1 MTISNLMSSRVKIE
15 HEAIMKHKFKSGLFV
30 AALFAMNALLPASA
44 QPAFT
49 NLYSFSANPGG
60 NSDGANPQDGLILS
74 GNTLYGTAVN
84 GGTYGWGTV
93 FAINTDGTGFTNL
106 HSFNHNDGSTPF
118 TSLVLSGNRLYG
130 AASSGGTYT
139 HGTVFAI
146 NTDGSSFTNLYDF
159 TGGNDGGNLQGGLIL
174 SGNTLY
180 GTAEQGGTNSVGT
193 VFKVNTDGTEFAV
206 LYTFSNSPDGAG
218 PQAGLILAGNTLY
231 GTTEGGGA
239 LGPEGFNSEGTVFA
253 INTDGSGYRILH
265 NFTDLFGSGT
275 SDGLQ
280 PYAGLILSGD
290 TLYGTTRY
298 GGTNSRGTV
307 FAINTNGNDY
317 AILYNFT
324 KEDNNVNNSDGSSPT
339 AGLISSGN
347 TLYGTASAGGVYGQG
362 TVFAINTD
370 GTGFTNLFN
379 FGTENS
385 GNNPVAGVA
394 LSGATL
400 YGTMPTGG
408 DGTIFALS
416 LVPSLGI
423 VSAGNQVVLSWPMW
437 APNFGLQT
445 TANLS
450 AGSWSNITSGINI
463 VSDSYVFTN
472 VVNGPAAFFRLMQ

>member
-1 MTISNLMSSRVKIE
+1 
-15 HEAIMKHKFKSGLFV
+15 
-30 AALFAMNALLPASA
+30 
-44 QPAFT
+44 
-49 NLYSFSANPGG
+49 
-60 NSDGANPQDGLILS
+60 
-74 GNTLYGTAVN
+74 
-84 GGTYGWGTV
+84 
-93 FAINTDGTGFTNL
+93 
-106 HSFNHNDGSTPF
+106 
-118 TSLVLSGNRLYG
+118 
-130 AASSGGTYT
+130 
-139 HGTVFAI
+139 
-146 NTDGSSFTNLYDF
+146 
-159 TGGNDGGNLQGGLIL
+159 LIL

>member
-1 MTISNLMSSRVKIE
+1 MPLVVTNRVSPLSALV
-15 HEAIMKHKFKSGLFV
+15 HELS
-30 AALFAMNALLPASA
+30 
-44 QPAFT
+44 
-49 NLYSFSANPGG
+49 
-60 NSDGANPQDGLILS
+60 LIH
-74 GNTLYGTAVN
+74 
-84 GGTYGWGTV
+84 
-93 FAINTDGTGFTNL
+93 IC
-106 HSFNHNDGSTPF
+106 FNHNDGSTPF

-317 AILYNFT
+317 AILYN
-324 KEDNNVNNSDGSSPT
+324 
-339 AGLISSGN
+339 
-347 TLYGTASAGGVYGQG
+347 
-362 TVFAINTD
+362 
-370 GTGFTNLFN
+370 
-379 FGTENS
+379 
-385 GNNPVAGVA
+385 
-394 LSGATL
+394 
-400 YGTMPTGG
+400 
-408 DGTIFALS
+408 LS
-416 LVPSLGI
+416 LI
-423 VSAGNQVVLSWPMW
+423 H
-437 APNFGLQT
+437 
-445 TANLS
+445 
-450 AGSWSNITSGINI
+450 I
-463 VSDSYVFTN
+463 
-472 VVNGPAAFFRLMQ
+472 